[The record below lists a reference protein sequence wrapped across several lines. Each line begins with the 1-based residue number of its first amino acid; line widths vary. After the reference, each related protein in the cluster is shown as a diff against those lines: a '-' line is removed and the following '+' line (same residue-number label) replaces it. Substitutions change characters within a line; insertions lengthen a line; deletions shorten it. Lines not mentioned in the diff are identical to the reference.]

1 MRRTLIRQQ
10 SVGGVVNRP
19 ALVTPGRRDIFE
31 METVQVRW
39 HRNIVRV
46 MRGLVRR
53 SFTVNV
59 NDARVNGEMFFD
71 DADAGDRVA
80 FFCGRGC
87 GQYPA
92 AGVSLST
99 RFLRYL

>member
-59 NDARVNGEMFFD
+59 NDARVNGETFSTMPMPVTGSRFSVEGG
-71 DADAGDRVA
+71 AGSTPPQA
-80 FFCGRGC
+80 FPSPQDF
-87 GQYPA
+87 
-92 AGVSLST
+92 
-99 RFLRYL
+99 